1 MQLKYVNTVNFE
13 YKNMLNRGNSGYNGH
28 FTPDQT
34 NFLMNENWLNKRR
47 SGVGGHLLTKLS
59 SLTRFYYTLFL

>member
-34 NFLMNENWLNKRR
+34 NFLMNKNCWSTACPVEFK
-47 SGVGGHLLTKLS
+47 
-59 SLTRFYYTLFL
+59 